1 MRYFGAAVE
10 AVACSGPGSRTAVS
24 SRDRVKDGG
33 VLKEGGSGSHVQG
46 GLGTET
52 TTDGCLKNC

>member
-24 SRDRVKDGG
+24 SRDRVEDGG

-46 GLGTET
+46 DLGAET
-52 TTDGCLKNC
+52 ATDGV